1 MDLAIDIIEVIIIIT
16 EPIIMVEVTIMVEI
30 IRLVHLITKAKVG
43 ALNLLLL
50 KKMYAAGRIEV
61 HPH

>member
-1 MDLAIDIIEVIIIIT
+1 MGLDTDTTEVIIIIT
-16 EPIIMVEVTIMVEI
+16 EQIIMAEVTIMVEI

-43 ALNLLLL
+43 VLNLLLL

-61 HPH
+61 QPH